1 VSADPSVFS
10 SGASQDNVS
19 PPTLGAGRFGC
30 EAAGGSESVDVT
42 AATDADEA
50 ADDDETPTLPHAAS
64 ATVTTSVAVQR
75 MATINRSIFVMKL
88 LIVLTNACTQTRR
101 RL

>member
-1 VSADPSVFS
+1 MSADPSVFS